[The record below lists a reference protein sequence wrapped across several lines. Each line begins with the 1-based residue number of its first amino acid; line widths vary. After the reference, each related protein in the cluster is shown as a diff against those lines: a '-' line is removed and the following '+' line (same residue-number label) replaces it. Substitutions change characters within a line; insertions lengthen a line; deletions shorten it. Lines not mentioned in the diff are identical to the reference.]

1 MVKGDLIIFSGKAN
15 RPLAEE
21 VCRYLKIPMGEA
33 RLTTFADG
41 EIYFQSLENVRG
53 RDVFI
58 IQPTSCP
65 VNNHLME
72 LLIMIDAC
80 KRASASRIT
89 AVIPYY
95 GYARQDR
102 KDKPRVAIS
111 SKLVADLIAAAG
123 ANRVLAMDLH
133 VSQIQG
139 FFNIPVDHLFAAPVI
154 LDYISGLNLTDLVVL
169 SPDTG
174 GAERARA
181 YAKRLNASLALGDK
195 RRVQANVAQ
204 VMNIIGEVEGKTVI
218 ICDDMV
224 DTAGTMTEIC
234 HALQLRGA
242 ARILAA
248 ATHPVLSG
256 PAVERLRNSPLEM
269 LMVTNTIEVP
279 EERSFPGLK
288 VLSVAPLIGEAIRSI
303 HYETSIS
310 TLFV

>member
-1 MVKGDLIIFSGKAN
+1 MVKGDLIIFSGSAN
-15 RPLAEE
+15 KSLAEE
-21 VCRYLKIPMGEA
+21 VCRYLKIPLGKS

-53 RDVFI
+53 RDVFVV
-58 IQPTSCP
+58 QPTSRP
-65 VNNHLME
+65 VNHNIME
-72 LLIMIDAC
+72 LLIIIDAC

-111 SKLVADLIAAAG
+111 SKLVADLITAAG
-123 ANRVLAMDLH
+123 ASRVLAMDLH

-154 LDYISGLNLTDLVVL
+154 LDYISSLNLRDLTIL

-181 YAKRLNASLALGDK
+181 YAKRLNANLALGDK
-195 RRVQANVAQ
+195 RRVQDNVAE
-204 VMNIIGEVEGKTVI
+204 VMNIIGEVAGKTVVI
-218 ICDDMV
+218 VDDMV
-224 DTAGTMTEIC
+224 DTAGTMTEIS

-242 ARILAA
+242 TRVLAA
-248 ATHPVLSG
+248 VTHPVLSG
-256 PAVERLRNSPLEM
+256 PAMERLRNSPLEM
-269 LMVTNTIEVP
+269 LIATNTIEVP
-279 EERSFPGLK
+279 EDRNIPSLK

-310 TLFV
+310 NLFV

>member
-21 VCRYLKIPMGEA
+21 VCRHLKIPMGEA

-58 IQPTSCP
+58 IQPTSYP

-123 ANRVLAMDLH
+123 ANRVLAVDLH

-154 LDYISGLNLTDLVVL
+154 LDYISGLNLKDLVVL

-181 YAKRLNASLALGDK
+181 YAKRLNAGLALGDK

-242 ARILAA
+242 ALILAA